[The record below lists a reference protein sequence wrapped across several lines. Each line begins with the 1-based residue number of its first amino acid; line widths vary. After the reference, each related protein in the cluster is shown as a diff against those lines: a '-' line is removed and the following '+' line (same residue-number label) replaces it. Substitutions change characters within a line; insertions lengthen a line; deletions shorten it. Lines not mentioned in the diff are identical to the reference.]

1 MQTMKL
7 LNSIPKT
14 NIFPATLSVLNFKA
28 MYSTYCLRMDGVEK
42 ILENVNV
49 AAELEIIRYAV

>member
-1 MQTMKL
+1 
-7 LNSIPKT
+7 
-14 NIFPATLSVLNFKA
+14 
-28 MYSTYCLRMDGVEK
+28 MDGVEK